1 MFPRHVI
8 SDYKIIRPISVLLGR
23 ERGREGERGR
33 EREKEREREMTRESH
48 LPVLPPSDKVGVLH

>member
-23 ERGREGERGR
+23 ERGREGERGKRERER
-33 EREKEREREMTRESH
+33 EREK
-48 LPVLPPSDKVGVLH
+48 